1 MDGTPMR
8 NFYSQDGEAEIL
20 IPAMDQAVQSAFE
33 ESGTDFIKGPPSATG
48 AHQSC
53 DRSTNFRDT
62 KKGMETVTKNGI
74 DTTNVILAN
83 HVKSTITALKLA
95 HPEITLSSANES
107 KIIKAIETLT
117 YVQKNGYVQS
127 RKIIAGY
134 EVSYTRAMRCAYYLL
149 SCTFYMLTVVRT
161 NNN

>member
-33 ESGTDFIKGPPSATG
+33 ESGTNFIKGSPSATG

-53 DRSTNFRDT
+53 DRSTNFKDT
-62 KKGMETVTKNGI
+62 KTGMETVTKNGI
-74 DTTNVILAN
+74 DTTNVTLAN

-107 KIIKAIETLT
+107 KIIKTIETLT

-134 EVSYTRAMRCAYYLL
+134 EVCLL
-149 SCTFYMLTVVRT
+149 SAVLHILHANSCTY
-161 NNN
+161 